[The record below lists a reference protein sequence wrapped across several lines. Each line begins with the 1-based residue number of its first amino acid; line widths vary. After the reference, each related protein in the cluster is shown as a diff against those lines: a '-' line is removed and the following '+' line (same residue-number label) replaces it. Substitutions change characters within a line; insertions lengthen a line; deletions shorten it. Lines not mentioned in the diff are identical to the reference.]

1 MIDLGI
7 SKLTLIGIVALVVVG
22 PEKLPTVARTLGTL
36 IGRAQ
41 RYISDLK
48 AEVGN
53 VAGLNEL
60 QKMKQTVEQTAWD
73 LQQQVHNTSH
83 QIHRDLH
90 GGYAWTPSADI
101 EDIAFKILCLREVFD
116 LFDYRLFASAS
127 YGSTL
132 MHRDSAK
139 VALAVTAVM
148 GRDRELDSL

>member
-60 QKMKQTVEQTAWD
+60 QKNE
-73 LQQQVHNTSH
+73 
-83 QIHRDLH
+83 
-90 GGYAWTPSADI
+90 AD
-101 EDIAFKILCLREVFD
+101 C
-116 LFDYRLFASAS
+116 
-127 YGSTL
+127 
-132 MHRDSAK
+132 
-139 VALAVTAVM
+139 
-148 GRDRELDSL
+148 